1 MRAFVVSEPG
11 KPEALELKNTDIP
24 KAKKDWV
31 LIKIKAFGLNR
42 SELYTRQGHS
52 GDAVPFPRILGIECV
67 GEVVDVSGSGLQPE
81 QKVACAMGGMGR
93 KYDGSYA
100 EYTLIPRSQV
110 LPINT
115 NLDWITFGAIPETF
129 FTAYGSITEEMN
141 VKANQ
146 NILVRGGTS
155 SVGMAAISILKDMSA
170 NIIATTRKR
179 ERIQAL
185 IDAGANHVII
195 DDGEIAEKVK
205 EICPGGVDSV
215 LELIGSKNSLIDSMN
230 ALKNKGILCGTGL
243 LGNEWG
249 FELPELPNDIKFTFH
264 STEKIE
270 TVKYTPVLQE
280 IINRI
285 ESGRYNPNISK
296 IFDFED
302 IIEAHRCMEQNQAIG
317 KIVIKVNH

>member
-1 MRAFVVSEPG
+1 MKAFVVSKPG
-11 KPEALELKNTDIP
+11 KPEALELKIKDIP

-52 GDAVPFPRILGIECV
+52 GDAVPFPRVLGIECV
-67 GEVVDVSGSGLQPE
+67 GEVIEAPESELQPG

-93 KYDGSYA
+93 KYDGSYT

-155 SVGMAAISILKDMSA
+155 SVGMAAISILNDLGA
-170 NIIATTRKR
+170 NIIATTRKV
-179 ERIQAL
+179 ERTEAL
-185 IDAGANHVII
+185 LNAGANHVII
-195 DDGEIAEKVK
+195 DDGKIAKKVK
-205 EICPGGVDSV
+205 EIYPGGVDSI
-215 LELIGSKNSLIDSMN
+215 LELVGSKNSLTDSMY
-230 ALKNKGILCGTGL
+230 ALKNKGILCGTGM
-243 LGNEWG
+243 LGDEWG
-249 FELPELPNDIKFTFH
+249 YELPKLPNGIKFTFH

-270 TVKYTPVLQE
+270 TVKYTPILQE
-280 IINRI
+280 IINRV

-296 IFDFED
+296 IFEFED
-302 IIEAHRCMEQNQAIG
+302 IVEAHRYMEQNKAIG